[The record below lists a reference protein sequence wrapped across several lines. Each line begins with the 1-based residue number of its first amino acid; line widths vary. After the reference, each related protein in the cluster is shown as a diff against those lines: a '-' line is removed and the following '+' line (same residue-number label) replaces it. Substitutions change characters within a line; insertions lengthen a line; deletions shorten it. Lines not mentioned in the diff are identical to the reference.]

1 MRRNKLNFFVFVL
14 KFRKSKIL
22 INIPTQVFNV
32 LDYVNF
38 VLKEDI
44 QSGEIKNQI
53 MRSGKGLIKQI
64 EPVNI
69 FLHDSLGKGM
79 KSILFKLV
87 FQSDTKT
94 LEDKEVNPIID
105 EIISVVGNNFG
116 GKLRA

>member
-1 MRRNKLNFFVFVL
+1 M
-14 KFRKSKIL
+14 
-22 INIPTQVFNV
+22 
-32 LDYVNF
+32 NF

-44 QSGEIKNQI
+44 QAGQIKNQI
-53 MRSGKGLIKQI
+53 MRSGKGLIKHI

>member
-1 MRRNKLNFFVFVL
+1 MITLSFETIFD
-14 KFRKSKIL
+14 
-22 INIPTQVFNV
+22 NV
-32 LDYVNF
+32 SF
-38 VLKEDI
+38 
-44 QSGEIKNQI
+44 SC
-53 MRSGKGLIKQI
+53 I

-69 FLHDSLGKGM
+69 FIHNSLGKGM